1 MVVFG
6 LFSKKCASHSNT
18 YSSSPT
24 ATIKKN
30 KDVLDELMG
39 LDNHYIVNTTRK
51 SDLNTSSFDLED
63 IISKLPA
70 KGEIDFKEALLN
82 SLYAQVEYLRQDL
95 FAKNEIIKSLVSIQS
110 EYASNYNE
118 VKNMSNVNDGTEA
131 NKSEFPD
138 KPLNPLYN
146 TISTGIL
153 ESTVSSDDNDF
164 APWEKHSLGFGSK
177 MLRKMGFNG
186 GGLGKEE
193 NGIKRPIKIKRENFQ
208 NSRKSS

>member
-1 MVVFG
+1 MIHFIIIV
-6 LFSKKCASHSNT
+6 LFLGALSASGFQ
-18 YSSSPT
+18 P
-24 ATIKKN
+24 
-30 KDVLDELMG
+30 
-39 LDNHYIVNTTRK
+39 RK

-164 APWEKHSLGFGSK
+164 APWEKHSLGFGRCYVKWDS
-177 MLRKMGFNG
+177 MVVDWERKKTVLNV
-186 GGLGKEE
+186 
-193 NGIKRPIKIKRENFQ
+193 Q
-208 NSRKSS
+208 SR